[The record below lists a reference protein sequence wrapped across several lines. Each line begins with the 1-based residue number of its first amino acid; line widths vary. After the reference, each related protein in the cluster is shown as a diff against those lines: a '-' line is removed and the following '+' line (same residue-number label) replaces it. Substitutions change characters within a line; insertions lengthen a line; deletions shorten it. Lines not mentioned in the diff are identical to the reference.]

1 MRFLASLTRTR
12 RPEPGTGARQDDPSD
27 DLTEEQRE
35 SVFRRVVLGRWRHA
49 ATPSLQEMEHLRQ
62 VLPAVLT
69 SDHFPDA
76 EPYRV
81 ADVLDALRDGG
92 VAACLRR
99 SGLGLAATDD
109 DATMS
114 LVWLACGEGDGLAR
128 LWMVDALGRQVCDA
142 APDEAARALAVV
154 REHLEMLG
162 LTSRTFAETDVR
174 AIVADVAL
182 GPIPH
187 SARSMMRD
195 HEGAV
200 AAHLD
205 GLAALSMGPGWR
217 EAHASALQRLGV
229 RALPMRQ
236 EPRKEPRQPLPDPDE
251 DFSFSEADDFPVPP
265 PPPPAPPPPG
275 TASVRVVPEGTPFF
289 ERHLKPYAALEHALP
304 LLPCADADELAD
316 TLASEF
322 PWLAEAV
329 AHVAASQSLR
339 RRGSRP
345 WFAFAP
351 MVLVGSPGAGKTR
364 FLRRLSEIAGIP
376 LTRVN
381 AGGQSGAIEILGH
394 SPTYREAH
402 PSAPVAALA
411 EHAVANPILQLDEVE
426 KFGSSDWNGDPRDAL
441 IAMLEPETAQAF
453 RDDFLRVRTD
463 ISHVNFAFTA
473 NSLGGLPKT
482 LLDRTRVIRAG
493 MPGPEHFDA
502 LIDGIVRDVAREHGL
517 ETTEAPPL
525 HPRALDAMRRAF
537 RRGTSVRRLKS
548 AVRGALQASAGYAP
562 H

>member
-12 RPEPGTGARQDDPSD
+12 RPEPDTGSRTDDDPSD
-27 DLTEEQRE
+27 ELTEAQRE
-35 SVFRRVVLGRWRHA
+35 HVFRRVVLGRWRHS

-62 VLPAVLT
+62 VLPEVLT
-69 SDHFPDA
+69 PEHLPDA
-76 EPYRV
+76 GSGRM
-81 ADVLDALRDGG
+81 ADIVDALHDGG

-99 SGLGLAATDD
+99 SGLGLAAGNDD
-109 DATMS
+109 VVMS

-128 LWMVDALGRQVCDA
+128 LWMVDALGQQVCDSP
-142 APDEAARALAVV
+142 PDEAVRALAVA
-154 REHLEMLG
+154 REHMEMLG
-162 LTSRTFAETDVR
+162 LTGRSFSAGNVR
-174 AIVADVAL
+174 AILSDVAL

-217 EAHASALQRLGV
+217 EAHASALRRLGV
-229 RALPMRQ
+229 RALPLRQ
-236 EPRKEPRQPLPDPDE
+236 ETRPALPDPDE
-251 DFSFSEADDFPVPP
+251 DFTFSETDDFPVPP
-265 PPPPAPPPPG
+265 PPAPVPPPPG
-275 TASVRVVPEGTPFF
+275 AETVRVVAEGASFS
-289 ERHLKPYAALEHALP
+289 ERHLKPYAVLERPLP
-304 LLPCADADELAD
+304 LLPCADPDALAD
-316 TLASEF
+316 SLATEF

-329 AHVAASQSLR
+329 AHVASSQALR

-345 WFAFAP
+345 WFAFHP
-351 MVLVGSPGAGKTR
+351 LILVGPPGAGKTR
-364 FLRRLSEIAGIP
+364 FLRRLSEIGGLP
-376 LTRVN
+376 LTRIN

-402 PSAPVAALA
+402 ASAPVAALA
-411 EHAVANPILQLDEVE
+411 EHGVANPILQLDEVE

-441 IAMLEPETAQAF
+441 IAMLEPETARAF
-453 RDDFLRVRTD
+453 RDDFLRLQVD
-463 ISHVNFAFTA
+463 ISNVNFAFTA
-473 NSLGGLPKT
+473 NSLQGLPST
-482 LLDRTRVIRAG
+482 LLDRARVVRAG

-502 LIDGIVRDVAREHGL
+502 LVDGIVREVAREHGL
-517 ETTEAPPL
+517 EPGEAPPL
-525 HPRALDAMRRAF
+525 HPKALTEMRRAF
-537 RRGTSVRRLKS
+537 RRGISIRRLKS